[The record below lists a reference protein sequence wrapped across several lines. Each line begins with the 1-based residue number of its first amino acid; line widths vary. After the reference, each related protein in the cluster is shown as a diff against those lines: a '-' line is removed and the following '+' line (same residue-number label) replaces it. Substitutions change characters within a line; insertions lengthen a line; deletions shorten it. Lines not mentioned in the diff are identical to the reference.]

1 MVEIREEA
9 TERNDGSGS
18 SGGTSAT
25 GDNANMATV
34 SIIDYLKFR
43 STDSVLFAARVVTVI
58 CSLYYVLPIG
68 SHSAQNSAY
77 SKAFA
82 AAAATN
88 ALRIHQR
95 VGGIRFTREFL
106 SQVLLEDSC
115 HYLIYSVLFMSTAP
129 VTMAL
134 LPIFLY
140 ALLHAA
146 NFSVQACNA
155 TGYGA
160 TLYARKVAELT
171 NKHTQSLLGV
181 IACSEVFIVPIFI
194 AMIFTGRVSIF
205 FPFIYYRFLTLR
217 YMSRRNNSTRIVFYQ
232 LRVSLEQAVS
242 GPNCPQIFRS
252 SAYGLINLVCRLCPT
267 GA

>member
-1 MVEIREEA
+1 MGRELREV
-9 TERNDGSGS
+9 R
-18 SGGTSAT
+18 
-25 GDNANMATV
+25 
-34 SIIDYLKFR
+34 DYLKFR
-43 STDSVLFAARVVTVI
+43 STDSVLFAARLVTVI

-88 ALRIHQR
+88 ALRVHQR

-129 VTMAL
+129 VTTLNVEWSAKLAASVSKHNFNISMMRFNFAFLKCDHRFPPSVIVAL
-134 LPIFLY
+134 YWTSSRFRCSPTIVFL
-140 ALLHAA
+140 L
-146 NFSVQACNA
+146 
-155 TGYGA
+155 
-160 TLYARKVAELT
+160 
-171 NKHTQSLLGV
+171 
-181 IACSEVFIVPIFI
+181 
-194 AMIFTGRVSIF
+194 IF
-205 FPFIYYRFLTLR
+205 F
-217 YMSRRNNSTRIVFYQ
+217 RIVFYQ

-252 SAYGLINLVCRLCPT
+252 FAYGLINLVCRLCPT